1 MTPARQIGNVIT
13 RKALACRSFQTLV
26 WYAAKGGTMTDER
39 TIEARIYE
47 RLSKVI
53 DPELADP

>member
-1 MTPARQIGNVIT
+1 M
-13 RKALACRSFQTLV
+13 S
-26 WYAAKGGTMTDER
+26 DER

-53 DPELADP
+53 DPELQVRHRLGHDRSH